1 MLSCQ
6 VLSTHQNC
14 SSYRIRSWL
23 TSAISIAQRFV
34 VNCCRLSM
42 NPDKNRSQVAWDCYY
57 RACTDQPSSASPRPL
72 ASSSPASAAA
82 AAEMSCTGE
91 DPQLSSP
98 QTQPAVSDDDDA
110 HQLITA
116 ASAVCIGTVLFIVE
130 CFIIITEKRPV

>member
-1 MLSCQ
+1 
-6 VLSTHQNC
+6 
-14 SSYRIRSWL
+14 
-23 TSAISIAQRFV
+23 
-34 VNCCRLSM
+34 M

-82 AAEMSCTGE
+82 EMSCTGE

-98 QTQPAVSDDDDA
+98 QTQPAVSDGDDA
-110 HQLITA
+110 HQQITA
-116 ASAVCIGTVLFIVE
+116 VSAVCIGTVLFIVE